1 MSVRADAETLRQIP
15 IFRDCEPVHLQLLAF
30 ASERQQ
36 FIIGEALV
44 KQGAKA
50 QSAFL
55 ILSGNVNLEINGVN
69 GPEPIGVAHP
79 GALIGEVA
87 MIGSTQYSLSAIAKE
102 AVATARIDHAL
113 FNRVA
118 SEYPEFG
125 RTVFQVLAER
135 LNNSMIELDS
145 VRNMISRGR
154 GYSAR

>member
-36 FIIGEALV
+36 FIIGETLV
-44 KQGAKA
+44 KQGSKA

-55 ILSGNVNLEINGVN
+55 ILSGNVNLETNGIN
-69 GPEPIGVAHP
+69 GPEPIGIAHP

-87 MIGSTQYSLSAIAKE
+87 MIGSSQYSLTAIAKE
-102 AVATARIDHAL
+102 TVATARIDHAL

-118 SEYPEFG
+118 NEYPEFG
-125 RTVFQVLAER
+125 RTVFRVLAER
-135 LNNSMIELDS
+135 LNASMADLDS
-145 VRNMISRGR
+145 VRSMMLRGR
-154 GYSAR
+154 GYINR

>member
-36 FIIGEALV
+36 FVKGEALI
-44 KQGAKA
+44 KQGRKA
-50 QSAFL
+50 QSAYL
-55 ILSGNVNLEINGVN
+55 ILSGDVDLQIDTPK
-69 GPEPIGVAHP
+69 GPETVGRGQP

-87 MIGSTQYSLSAIAKE
+87 MIGATQYSITAIARE
-102 AVATARIDHAL
+102 SVATARIDQSL

-125 RTVFQVLAER
+125 RTVFRVLAER
-135 LNNSMIELDS
+135 LHGSMLELDD
-145 VRNMISRGR
+145 VRNLINRGR
-154 GYSAR
+154 GYTRS

>member
-36 FIIGEALV
+36 FILGEALV
-44 KQGAKA
+44 KQGMKA

-55 ILSGNVNLEINGVN
+55 ILNGNVDLFTN
-69 GPEPIGVAHP
+69 GPKGAEAIGVAHP

-102 AVATARIDHAL
+102 SVATARIDHAL

-118 SEYPEFG
+118 NEYPEFG
-125 RTVFQVLAER
+125 RTVFRVLAER
-135 LNNSMIELDS
+135 LNASMIDLDGI
-145 VRNMISRGR
+145 RNLITHGHSYLNR
-154 GYSAR
+154 